1 MNFDTFLLALGC
13 LTLGFVLGRKVGA
26 GSTKTL
32 SRKEAERPLS
42 AAKQITTGAAAQVA
56 ASLSAQDLDEITML
70 IRRGRLIEAI
80 KLYRSVT
87 GQGLKESKDAIE
99 LLKKDVM

>member
-1 MNFDTFLLALGC
+1 MDIGIIILALAC

-26 GSTKTL
+26 GGTQTL
-32 SRKEAERPLS
+32 SRKEAERPLP

-56 ASLSAQDLDEITML
+56 AALSAQDLDEITML

-80 KLYRSVT
+80 KHYRSVT
-87 GQGLKESKDAIE
+87 GQGLKEAKDAID
-99 LLKKDVM
+99 LLKKEVM